1 MSLRERLAAR
11 ARPTASFHLRVDDDS
26 QAHADLVAAQAVGLP
41 ERIATAQAALEACYE
56 RLELSA
62 LAPADMEALLE
73 AHPPPP
79 DQRESTNVMFNQVT
93 FVPALIA
100 ACVVDSDMTEDDWVE
115 FTTKGP
121 VTRGEVLA
129 LFNACWDLNHRTPDI
144 NLKKG

>member
-11 ARPTASFHLRVDDDS
+11 ARPTASFHLRVDDDTS
-26 QAHADLVAAQAVGLP
+26 AQADLVAAQAVGLP
-41 ERIATAQAALEACYE
+41 ERITAAQAAVEACYE

-62 LAPADMEALLE
+62 LPPADMEALLE
-73 AHPPPP
+73 AHPPTP
-79 DQRESTNVMFNQVT
+79 DQPGNTMFNQAT

-100 ACVVDSDMTEDDWVE
+100 ACVDSDMGEDDWAE
-115 FTTKGP
+115 FVAKGP
-121 VTRGEVLA
+121 ITRGEVLA